1 MEEKKID
8 VKEGKKVVREDKEKS
23 FFDNIAKYA
32 EKQLDKITESN
43 LGESACTCGEC
54 APGMNPLDYNYRYG
68 NGMMNYTQLPPI
80 NLPYV
85 APYPAAPQP
94 ATTITTNFTADGANY
109 IITGAVKDFV
119 KNIDYINGQINDDGK
134 TAAEF
139 SKFSSF
145 INECKRICTDLLVNV
160 VQRHATQPCTDNE
173 VRKLIDDFRND
184 HEYNERYICKN
195 DGNVDCANEI
205 NLHKKNDKL
214 GMQLLIYKLSGLTR

>member
-23 FFDNIAKYA
+23 FFDDIAKYA

-68 NGMMNYTQLPPI
+68 NDMMMNYTQLPPI
-80 NLPYV
+80 NLPYI

-109 IITGAVKDFV
+109 IIADAVKDFV
-119 KNIDYINGQINDDGK
+119 KNIDCINSQIRDDGE
-134 TAAEF
+134 TTVG
-139 SKFSSF
+139 FSSF

-173 VRKLIDDFRND
+173 VRKLIDDFRSD
-184 HEYNERYICKN
+184 HEDNEKYIYKN
-195 DGNVDCANEI
+195 DGKVDFADRV

-214 GMQLLIYKLSGLTR
+214 GMQLLIYKLSGITR